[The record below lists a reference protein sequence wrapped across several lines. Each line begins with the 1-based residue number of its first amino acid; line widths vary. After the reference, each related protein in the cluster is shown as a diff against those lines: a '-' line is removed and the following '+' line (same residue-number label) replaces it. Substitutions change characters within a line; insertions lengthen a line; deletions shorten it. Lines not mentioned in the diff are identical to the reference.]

1 VNLFSDF
8 TNKGKFTV
16 NSPQTRGSV
25 PRETVDEIRS
35 RSDIVEVIS
44 ECGITLRPAGRDYKG
59 LCPFHDEKTPSFTVS
74 PQKQMFYC
82 FGCQTGGNVISF
94 VQKHEGKNFME
105 TLEWLAGRLNIDLP
119 NQDVR
124 ESAHRKRFTS
134 LEDLNRFAVEYYH
147 KQLLIDGASASAM
160 QYLKHRG
167 VQPKTLRSFQ
177 LGYAKSGH
185 RELIKVATDEGFTI
199 QQLVDAGLIKDEE
212 RGPQDRFWNRVLFPI
227 SNERGVP
234 VGFGGRSISEEHQ
247 PKYLNSPATVL
258 YDKSNILYNLDKARQ
273 SIYKKQHVLLVEGY
287 MDVLMLFQ
295 SGIENVVAS
304 SGTSLSENHVN
315 LLKRFA
321 PEVIIVY
328 DGDASG
334 FQAAQRGLHRL
345 LAKGLRVRIALLPT
359 GEDPDSFTRQHG
371 AAAFT
376 ELTDKAINLIEFQIQ
391 AAIQR
396 QDIHRID
403 MKTQVVKDVVETLL
417 NLENRVERSEYVK
430 YASRE
435 LHVGESMLWQEL
447 RDAGF
452 KEAPIS
458 NQRRRAKANNQ
469 RLTPRA
475 QIERQLIEALI
486 QSPALIS
493 DVKSQF
499 DYQSFTEPHFVR
511 IAQLLWGA
519 CTDEEHVDIQTLM
532 NECPDEKLSAFI
544 SSAVLQ
550 KTPPPNLRARV
561 EGCLKKLQHFLLRDL
576 EQRVRSHALAE
587 GADER
592 EILEELVK
600 LSNQRRAWHN
610 RDTVNTRD
618 ENPNEGGS

>member
-1 VNLFSDF
+1 M
-8 TNKGKFTV
+8 
-16 NSPQTRGSV
+16 NSPQTRGTV
-25 PRETVDEIRS
+25 PRETIDEIQS

-44 ECGITLRPAGRDYKG
+44 ECGVVLRPAGRDYKG

-94 VQKHEGKNFME
+94 VQNHEGKNFME

-119 NQDVR
+119 NREGR
-124 ESAHRKRFTS
+124 ESANRRRFTT
-134 LEDLNRFAVEYYH
+134 LEDLNKFAVEYYH
-147 KQLLIDGASASAM
+147 NQLLSDRAGTSAR

-167 VQPKTLRSFQ
+167 VQLKTLRSFQ
-177 LGYAKSGH
+177 LGYAKSGR
-185 RELIKVATDEGFTI
+185 REFIRVAMDKGFTI
-199 QQLVDAGLIKDEE
+199 QQLIDAGLIRDED

-227 SNERGVP
+227 YNERGIP
-234 VGFGGRSISEEHQ
+234 VGFGGRSLSEEHQ

-273 SIYKKQHVLLVEGY
+273 SIYKKQRVLLVEGY

-304 SGTSLSENHVN
+304 SGTALSENHAN

-345 LAKGLRVRIALLPT
+345 LTEGMRVRIALLPT

-371 AAAFT
+371 ADAFT

-391 AAIQR
+391 AAIRQ
-396 QDIHRID
+396 QDIHRVD
-403 MKTQVVKDVVETLL
+403 VKAEVVKEVVETLL
-417 NLENRVERSEYVK
+417 NLKNRVERNEYIK
-430 YASRE
+430 YAAKE
-435 LHVGESMLWQEL
+435 LHVEESMLWQEL

-452 KEAPIS
+452 KETPTS
-458 NQRRRAKANNQ
+458 NQQRRIKTNNQ
-469 RLTPRA
+469 KLTSRA

-486 QSPALIS
+486 RSPALIS
-493 DVKSQF
+493 YVKSQF

-511 IAQLLWGA
+511 IAQLRWEA
-519 CTDEEHVDIQTLM
+519 CTDDETIDIQTLI

-544 SSAVLQ
+544 SGVILQ
-550 KTPPPNLRARV
+550 RALPPNLIQARV
-561 EGCLKKLQHFLLRDL
+561 EGCLKKLRHFLSQDL
-576 EQRVRSHALAE
+576 EQRARSHARAK
-587 GADER
+587 GADKMET
-592 EILEELVK
+592 LKELVE
-600 LSNQRRAWHN
+600 LSNQRRAL
-610 RDTVNTRD
+610 RDHDIADIRG

>member
-1 VNLFSDF
+1 M
-8 TNKGKFTV
+8 
-16 NSPQTRGSV
+16 NSTRTTGQI
-25 PRETVDEIRS
+25 PRETIDEIRT
-35 RSDIVEVIS
+35 RSDIVEIIS
-44 ECGITLRPAGRDYKG
+44 ECGIVLRPAGRDYKG

-94 VQKHEGKNFME
+94 VQKHEGKDFKE

-119 NQDVR
+119 NQDAR
-124 ESAHRKRFTS
+124 ETANRRRVMS

-147 KQLLIDGASASAM
+147 RELLVERVGASAM

-167 VQPKTLRSFQ
+167 VQLKTLRTFQ
-177 LGYAKSGH
+177 LGYAKSG
-185 RELIKVATDEGFTI
+185 RRDLIKVATDKGFAI
-199 QQLVDAGLIKDEE
+199 QQLIDAGLIKDED
-212 RGPQDRFWNRVLFPI
+212 RGPQDRFWNRILFPI
-227 SNERGVP
+227 YNERGAP
-234 VGFGGRSISEEHQ
+234 VGFGGRSLSEEHQ
-247 PKYLNSPATVL
+247 PKYLNSPTTVL

-273 SIYKKQHVLLVEGY
+273 SIYRKQHVLLVEGY
-287 MDVLMLFQ
+287 MDVLMLSQ

-304 SGTSLSENHVN
+304 SGTALSENHAS

-345 LAKGLRVRIALLPT
+345 LAEGLRVRIALLPT

-371 AAAFT
+371 ADAFT
-376 ELTDKAINLIEFQIQ
+376 ALTEKAINLIEFQIQ
-391 AAIQR
+391 AAIQQ

-403 MKTQVVKDVVETLL
+403 VKTQVVKEVIETLL
-417 NLENRVERSEYVK
+417 NIKNRVERNEYIK
-430 YASRE
+430 YAARE
-435 LHVGESMLWQEL
+435 LHVEEAVLWQEL

-452 KEAPIS
+452 KEAPVS
-458 NQRRRAKANNQ
+458 NRARRAKTDSH

-486 QSPALIS
+486 QSPTLIPH
-493 DVKSQF
+493 VKSQF
-499 DYQSFTEPHFVR
+499 HYQDFTELHFVKV
-511 IAQLLWGA
+511 AELLWEA
-519 CTDEEHVDIQTLM
+519 CADNENVDIQTLI

-550 KTPPPNLRARV
+550 KTPPPNLQARV
-561 EGCLKKLQHFLLRDL
+561 DGCIKKLQHFLLQDL

-587 GADER
+587 GADEM
-592 EILEELVK
+592 ETLEELVK
-600 LSNQRRAWHN
+600 LSNQRRALRD
-610 RDTVNTRD
+610 RDTVDTRS
-618 ENPNEGGS
+618 ENLNEGGS

>member
-1 VNLFSDF
+1 M
-8 TNKGKFTV
+8 
-16 NSPQTRGSV
+16 NSPQTRGTV
-25 PRETVDEIRS
+25 PRETIDEIRS

-44 ECGITLRPAGRDYKG
+44 ECGVALRPAGRDYKG

-105 TLEWLAGRLNIDLP
+105 TLEWLADRLNIDLP
-119 NQDVR
+119 NRDGR
-124 ESAHRKRFTS
+124 ESANRKRFTT

-147 KQLLIDGASASAM
+147 NQLLTDRAGASAM

-167 VQPKTLRSFQ
+167 VQLKMLRSFQ
-177 LGYAKSGH
+177 LGYAKPGR
-185 RELIKVATDEGFTI
+185 RELIKVATDKGFTI
-199 QQLVDAGLIKDEE
+199 QQLVDAGLIKDED

-227 SNERGVP
+227 YNERGIP
-234 VGFGGRSISEEHQ
+234 VGFGGRSLSEEHQ

-273 SIYKKQHVLLVEGY
+273 SIYKRQQVLLVEGY

-304 SGTSLSENHVN
+304 SGTSLSENHAN

-345 LAKGLRVRIALLPT
+345 LAEGLRVRIALLPT

-371 AAAFT
+371 TAAFT

-396 QDIHRID
+396 QDIHRVD
-403 MKTQVVKDVVETLL
+403 VKTQVIKEVVETLL
-417 NLENRVERSEYVK
+417 NLQNRVERSEYIK
-430 YASRE
+430 YAARE
-435 LHVGESMLWQEL
+435 LHVEEAGLWQEL
-447 RDAGF
+447 HDIGF
-452 KEAPIS
+452 KESPAPD
-458 NQRRRAKANNQ
+458 QRRRKKTNNQ
-469 RLTPRA
+469 RLTPRS

-493 DVKSQF
+493 YVKSQF

-511 IAQLLWGA
+511 IARLLWET
-519 CTDEEHVDIQTLM
+519 CTDDETVDIQTLI

-544 SSAVLQ
+544 SSVILQ
-550 KTPPPNLRARV
+550 RTPPPNLLKARV
-561 EGCLKKLQHFLLRDL
+561 EGCLKKLRHFLLRDL

-592 EILEELVK
+592 ETLEELVK
-600 LSNQRRAWHN
+600 LSNQRRALRNHETA
-610 RDTVNTRD
+610 DTHEET
-618 ENPNEGGS
+618 PNQGGN

>member
-1 VNLFSDF
+1 M
-8 TNKGKFTV
+8 
-16 NSPQTRGSV
+16 NSSQTRSHV
-25 PRETVDEIRS
+25 PRETIDDIRS

-44 ECGITLRPAGRDYKG
+44 ECGVVLRPAGRDYKG

-74 PQKQMFYC
+74 PPKQVFYC
-82 FGCQTGGNVISF
+82 FGCQTGGNVFTF
-94 VQKHEGKNFME
+94 VQKYEGKDFWE

-119 NQDVR
+119 NPDGR
-124 ESAHRKRFTS
+124 ASANRKRVTS

-147 KQLLIDGASASAM
+147 NQLLIDRAGASAM

-167 VQPKTLRSFQ
+167 VQLKTLRSFQ
-177 LGYAKSGH
+177 LGYAKPG
-185 RELIKVATDEGFTI
+185 RRDLIKAATDKGFTI
-199 QQLVDAGLIKDEE
+199 QQLIDAGLIKDED

-227 SNERGVP
+227 YNERGVP
-234 VGFGGRSISEEHQ
+234 VGFGGRSLSEEHQ

-287 MDVLMLFQ
+287 MDVLMLAQ

-304 SGTSLSENHVN
+304 SGTSLSENHAS
-315 LLKRFA
+315 LMKRFA

-334 FQAAQRGLHRL
+334 FQAAHRGLHRL
-345 LAKGLRVRIALLPT
+345 LSEGLQVRIALLPE
-359 GEDPDSFTRQHG
+359 GEDPDSFTREHG
-371 AAAFT
+371 ATAFT

-396 QDIHRID
+396 HDIHRID
-403 MKTQVVKDVVETLL
+403 VKTQVVKEVVETLL
-417 NLENRVERSEYVK
+417 NLKNRVERNEYVK
-430 YASRE
+430 YAARE
-435 LHVGESMLWQEL
+435 LHVEESVLWQEL

-452 KEAPIS
+452 KETPIS
-458 NQRRRAKANNQ
+458 NQKRRTKTNNQ
-469 RLTPRA
+469 KLTPRA

-486 QSPALIS
+486 QSPTLIS
-493 DVKSQF
+493 YVKSRF
-499 DYQSFTEPHFVR
+499 HYESFTEPRFVR
-511 IAQLLWGA
+511 IAQLLWEA
-519 CTDEEHVDIQTLM
+519 CTDDENVDIQALI

-544 SSAVLQ
+544 SGVILQ
-550 KTPPPNLRARV
+550 RIPPPNLLQARV
-561 EGCLKKLQHFLLRDL
+561 EGCVKKLQHFLSQDL

-587 GADER
+587 GADEM
-592 EILEELVK
+592 ETLEALVK
-600 LSNQRRAWHN
+600 LSNQRRALRN
-610 RDTVNTRD
+610 RDTVDTRG

>member
-1 VNLFSDF
+1 MS
-8 TNKGKFTV
+8 
-16 NSPQTRGSV
+16 SPQTRAPV
-25 PRETVDEIRS
+25 PREMIDEIQN

-44 ECGITLRPAGRDYKG
+44 ECGVVLRPAGRDYKG

-74 PQKQMFYC
+74 LQKQMFYC

-94 VQKHEGKNFME
+94 VQKHEGKDFME
-105 TLEWLAGRLNIDLP
+105 TLEWLAGRLNIELP
-119 NQDVR
+119 NRDGR
-124 ESAHRKRFTS
+124 ESPNRRRVTS

-147 KQLLIDGASASAM
+147 KQLLTDQAGASAR

-177 LGYAKSGH
+177 LGYAKSG
-185 RELIKVATDEGFTI
+185 RRDIIKVATEKGFTI
-199 QQLVDAGLIKDEE
+199 QQLIDAGLIKDED

-227 SNERGVP
+227 CNERSIP
-234 VGFGGRSISEEHQ
+234 VGFGGRSLSEEHQ

-273 SIYKKQHVLLVEGY
+273 SIYKKQHILLVEGY

-304 SGTSLSENHVN
+304 SGTSLSENHAN
-315 LLKRFA
+315 LLQRFA

-345 LAKGLRVRIALLPT
+345 LAEGLRVRIALLPT

-396 QDIHRID
+396 QDIHRVD
-403 MKTQVVKDVVETLL
+403 VKAQVVREIVETLV
-417 NLENRVERSEYVK
+417 NLKSRVERNEYIK
-430 YASRE
+430 YAARE
-435 LHVGESMLWQEL
+435 LHVEEPVLWQEL
-447 RDAGF
+447 RDSGF
-452 KEAPIS
+452 KETATP
-458 NQRRRAKANNQ
+458 NQQKRPRTNNPK
-469 RLTPRA
+469 LTPRA

-493 DVKSQF
+493 YVKSQF
-499 DYQSFTEPHFVR
+499 DHQSFTVPHFVR
-511 IAQLLWGA
+511 IARLLWEA
-519 CTDEEHVDIQTLM
+519 CGDDENVDIQTLI
-532 NECPDEKLSAFI
+532 NECPDEEPRAFI
-544 SSAVLQ
+544 SGVILQ
-550 KTPPPNLRARV
+550 RTPPPHLIQARV
-561 EGCLKKLQHFLLRDL
+561 EGCLKKLQHFLSQDL

-587 GADER
+587 GADEM
-592 EILEELVK
+592 ETLEALVK
-600 LSNQRRAWHN
+600 LSNQRRALRE
-610 RDTVNTRD
+610 RDTVNTRS

>member
-1 VNLFSDF
+1 VN
-8 TNKGKFTV
+8 N
-16 NSPQTRGSV
+16 PQTRGAV
-25 PRETVDEIRS
+25 PRETIDEIRS

-44 ECGITLRPAGRDYKG
+44 ECGIVLRPAGRDYKG

-94 VQKHEGKNFME
+94 VQKHEGKNFIE

-124 ESAHRKRFTS
+124 GSADRKRFTS

-147 KQLLIDGASASAM
+147 NQLLVDGASASAM
-160 QYLKHRG
+160 RYLKHRG
-167 VQPKTLRSFQ
+167 VQLKTLRSFQ

-185 RELIKVATDEGFTI
+185 RELIKVATDKGFTI
-199 QQLVDAGLIKDEE
+199 QQLIDVGLIKDED

-234 VGFGGRSISEEHQ
+234 VGFGGRSLSEEHQ

-273 SIYKKQHVLLVEGY
+273 SIYKKQHALLVEGY

-304 SGTSLSENHVN
+304 SGTSLSENHAN

-321 PEVIIVY
+321 PEVVIVY

-345 LAKGLRVRIALLPT
+345 LAEGLRVRIALLPT

-403 MKTQVVKDVVETLL
+403 VKTQVVKEIVETLL
-417 NLENRVERSEYVK
+417 NLENRVERNEYIK
-430 YASRE
+430 YAARE
-435 LHVGESMLWQEL
+435 LHVEESILWQEL

-458 NQRRRAKANNQ
+458 NQRRRTKTNNQ

-486 QSPALIS
+486 QSPALIPY
-493 DVKSQF
+493 VKSQF
-499 DYQSFTEPHFVR
+499 HYQDFTEPNFVR
-511 IAQLLWGA
+511 IAQLLWETSA
-519 CTDEEHVDIQTLM
+519 DDENVDIQTLI

-592 EILEELVK
+592 ETLEELVK

-610 RDTVNTRD
+610 RDTVDTRD